1 MMKYLQIALCLLLV
15 SACQK
20 DEIPV
25 EFIPLDSGD
34 GGGSGIAAEIL
45 TQVEMTESYLYQ
57 LHYDFETD
65 SVTAV
70 YTIMDWDLA
79 FDCQESR
86 IRLNSARVSGAYDM
100 GVQEF
105 GAVQGRE
112 GIAAGY
118 DSSDGLEQVI
128 SAESP
133 GHVYIIDLG
142 RDAQGQPLGEIKI
155 RLVSSDMDG
164 YTLEHGEVEDIEPQ
178 QVFIPKNGGYANIHW
193 SAQYGVRFLEPQ
205 IEEWDVLFTQYTQL
219 FTQFDPPV
227 PYPVRGV
234 LMNPYQVQ
242 ATARYDEIEY
252 GELGRIDIIPNL
264 NDVEDIIGYDWK
276 EFDIDQDSYAVNQSP
291 YGIQTYE
298 GNIYK
303 LRFLSF
309 VDSDN
314 SRGYPTF
321 QATLLTE

>member
-1 MMKYLQIALCLLLV
+1 MKYLQVALCLALLT
-15 SACQK
+15 ACQK

-25 EFIPLDSGD
+25 EFVPLGSGD
-34 GGGSGIAAEIL
+34 GGGTGPAAEIL

-65 SVTAV
+65 SVTAI

-79 FDCQESR
+79 FDCQQSR

-100 GVQEF
+100 GVQDF

-112 GIAAGY
+112 GIAVGF

-128 SAESP
+128 SGDEP

-142 RDAQGQPLGEIKI
+142 RDEEGQPIGEIKI
-155 RLVSSDMDG
+155 RLVSTDMDG
-164 YTLEHGEVEDIEPQ
+164 YTLEHGAVEDMVPEE
-178 QVFIPKNGGYANIHW
+178 VFIPKDLGYANVHW
-193 SAQYGVRFLEPQ
+193 SAQYGVRFLEPEIQ
-205 IEEWDVLFTQYTQL
+205 DWDILFTQYTQL

-234 LMNPYQVQ
+234 LMNPYEVQ
-242 ATARYDEIEY
+242 ATSRYEEIGFE
-252 GELGRIDIIPNL
+252 ELGRLDIVANMT
-264 NDVEDIIGYDWK
+264 DEEDIIGYDWK
-276 EFDIDQDSYAVNQSP
+276 EFDINQDSYAVNQSP

-321 QATLLTE
+321 QASLLNE